1 MENQIQLESN
11 EKEKLGKIMSAARFR
26 VKCKL
31 CQNVIESITPK
42 DFKKCTCGAV
52 GIDGGKNIA
61 GRRLIGEISNM
72 EYVE

>member
-1 MENQIQLESN
+1 MEIQLKSDD
-11 EKEKLGKIMSAARFR
+11 KETLGKIMSAARFR

-31 CQNVIESITPK
+31 CQSVIESLSPK
-42 DFKKCTCGAV
+42 DFKKCTCGTV